1 MSSTLDDVQ
10 KLCIP
15 STQEYNIF
23 PEISTVDVAIPFPFK
38 EISLIIYA
46 IVLDTQNL

>member
-1 MSSTLDDVQ
+1 MNSTLDDVQ
-10 KLCIP
+10 KLWIP
-15 STQEYNIF
+15 STKVYNTL
-23 PEISTVDVAIPFPFK
+23 PEISTVDVVIPSPVK

>member
-1 MSSTLDDVQ
+1 MNSALDDV
-10 KLCIP
+10 KRLWIP
-15 STQEYNIF
+15 STQEYNII
-23 PEISTVDVAIPFPFK
+23 PEISIADVAIPSPVK